1 MQNNMAIKTLLNSM
15 IPSELLEPNW
25 RLLSFIVLLISG
37 IGVLMLYPM
46 SEFHGYVDP
55 FYAPT
60 VLVVP
65 IAGLFRLTC
74 YAYRKDYHRHV
85 FNHPNACGINIRGD
99 SMTRDYSGETKFFR
113 VENLHRYFL
122 YVGILILPFFYYDFY
137 ISLIYSGSFVLRL
150 GSLLLLL
157 NAVALTLWAAS
168 CHALRHLIG
177 GRTDCYGCAFAGSQR
192 KSLFNWQSILN
203 GHHEFF
209 AWFSL
214 LTIIFVDLYLRG
226 LAAGMPIDLNLSKLL

>member
-1 MQNNMAIKTLLNSM
+1 
-15 IPSELLEPNW
+15 
-25 RLLSFIVLLISG
+25 
-37 IGVLMLYPM
+37 
-46 SEFHGYVDP
+46 
-55 FYAPT
+55 
-60 VLVVP
+60 VP

-85 FNHPNACGINIRGD
+85 FNHPNACGLNIRGD
-99 SMTRDYSGETKFFR
+99 STARDYSGETKFFR

-122 YVGILILPFFYYDFY
+122 YAGIAILPFFYYDFY
-137 ISLIYSGSFVLRL
+137 TSLIYSGSFVLRL

-157 NAVALTLWAAS
+157 NAVALTLWVAS

-177 GRTDCYGCAFAGSQR
+177 GRTDCYGCVFARPQR
-192 KSLFNWQSILN
+192 KSLFNKQSILN
-203 GHHEFF
+203 RHHEFF

-226 LAAGMPIDLNLSKLL
+226 LAAGLPIDLNLSKIL

>member
-1 MQNNMAIKTLLNSM
+1 MSFTTLFKQ
-15 IPSELLEPNW
+15 IVPSEFLEPNW
-25 RLLSFIVLLISG
+25 RLWSFVILLVSG
-37 IGVLMLYPM
+37 IWALMLFPLPV
-46 SEFHGYVDP
+46 FKGYVDP

-85 FNHPNACGINIRGD
+85 FNHPNACGLDIRGD
-99 SMTRDYSGETKFFR
+99 SSSRDYSGETKFFR
-113 VENLHRYFL
+113 LENLHRYFL
-122 YVGILILPFFYYDFY
+122 YAGIAILPFFYYDFY
-137 ISLIYSGSFVLRL
+137 TSLVYSGSFVLRF

-168 CHALRHLIG
+168 CHALRNLIG
-177 GRTDCYGCAFAGSQR
+177 GRVDCYGCEFAGHQK
-192 KSLFNWQSILN
+192 KSIFNGQSILN
-203 GHHEFF
+203 KHHEFF

-214 LTIIFVDLYLRG
+214 MTIILVDLYLRG
-226 LAAGMPIDLNLSKLL
+226 LAAGLPMDLNLSKIL